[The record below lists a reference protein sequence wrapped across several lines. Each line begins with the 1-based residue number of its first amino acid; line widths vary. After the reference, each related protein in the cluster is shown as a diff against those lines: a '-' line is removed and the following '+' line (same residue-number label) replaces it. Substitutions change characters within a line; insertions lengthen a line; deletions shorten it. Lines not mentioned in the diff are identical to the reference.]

1 MTSKKK
7 TETETEEMTVETTE
21 MSPDMALRVS
31 KVNPDDYLSSGV
43 TLLNL
48 AATNHPDC
56 FVKKGTYCLLVGE
69 SSAGKSYLA
78 TQILAEAANNPAFD
92 DYELILDDCENGNL
106 FDIAEL
112 FGNKLDSRL
121 RAPEYDSAGVP
132 VNSASVEDFFGNVD
146 NLITDKKKFIYVL
159 DSMDS
164 LTSSVSDKKFEEN
177 KEKRQADL
185 AKGRYTSDLSVG
197 YGDGKAKVIS
207 SDLRRV
213 VRRLTD
219 SDSILII
226 ISQVRQN
233 ITGYGPKYIR
243 SGGMA
248 LTFYCGVEVTIMGGS
263 EVKKTVSGKERV
275 LGHKAKATITK
286 NRNTGLKTTVEFPIL
301 LGAGI
306 SDVDSVIDWLAVEG
320 EIIKPA
326 RSNGLWEFP
335 KFDIKLN
342 RDQLAHALED
352 RFDEVKELVAERWGS
367 ILQSVM
373 TVRKRR
379 YE

>member
-1 MTSKKK
+1 MPMGMAQ
-7 TETETEEMTVETTE
+7 ETETEAGT
-21 MSPDMALRVS
+21 RVS
-31 KVNPDDYLSSGV
+31 KVNPDEYLSSGI

-78 TQILAEAANNPAFD
+78 TQLLAEAAANPAFD
-92 DYELILDDCENGNL
+92 DYLLIYDDCENGNL
-106 FDIAEL
+106 FDIQEL
-112 FGNKLDSRL
+112 FGSKLASRL
-121 RAPEYDSAGVP
+121 RAPDMTDDGMP
-132 VNSASVEDFFGNVD
+132 INSASVEDFFGHVD
-146 NLITDKKKFIYVL
+146 DLISNGKKFIYVL

-164 LTSSVSDKKFEEN
+164 LTSSVSDMRFDAN
-177 KEKRQADL
+177 KEQRQKDL
-185 AKGRYTSDLSVG
+185 AKGKYTSDLSMG

-233 ITGYGPKYIR
+233 ITGYGPKYVR

-248 LTFYCGVEVTIMGGS
+248 LTFYCGVEVTILNGGDI
-263 EVKKTVSGKERV
+263 KKTVGGRERV
-275 LGHKAKATITK
+275 LGHKTKATITK
-286 NRNTGLKTTVEFPIL
+286 NRNTGLKTTIEFPIL
-301 LGAGI
+301 LGTGI
-306 SDVDSVIDWLAVEG
+306 SDIDSVIDWLASEG
-320 EIIKPA
+320 EIIAPS
-326 RSNGLWEFP
+326 RSNGLWEYP
-335 KFDIKLN
+335 KFGLKLN
-342 RDQLAHALED
+342 KDALALELEE
-352 RFDEVKELVAERWGS
+352 RLPEVKEAVGERWNS
-367 ILQSVM
+367 VIQSVM